1 MKSATH
7 PIGALSGPLPRR
19 DILAIC
25 VYLNRGNGTKAVDA
39 CVGGAESLLEKLAA
53 AARMQ

>member
-1 MKSATH
+1 MRTPARPLLT
-7 PIGALSGPLPRR
+7 GPLPRR

-25 VYLNRGNGTKAVDA
+25 VYLNRANGPKAVDA
-39 CVGGAESLLEKLAA
+39 CVSKPGVFLDKLAA

>member
-1 MKSATH
+1 MKSSRRA
-7 PIGALSGPLPRR
+7 IGAISDPLPRR

-25 VYLNRGNGTKAVDA
+25 VYLNRNGGTKAIDA
-39 CVGGAESLLEKLAA
+39 CVGGPDTVLEKLAA

>member
-1 MKSATH
+1 MKTMPLPDLSAT
-7 PIGALSGPLPRR
+7 LPRR

-25 VYLNRGNGTKAVDA
+25 VYLNRARPKRVDA
-39 CVGGAESLLEKLAA
+39 CVSGPDSILDRLAA

>member
-1 MKSATH
+1 MKNGKTAADMMSAQ
-7 PIGALSGPLPRR
+7 LPRR

-25 VYLNRGNGTKAVDA
+25 VYLNRNQGPKSVDA
-39 CVGGAESLLEKLAA
+39 CVGKPEYFLDRLAA